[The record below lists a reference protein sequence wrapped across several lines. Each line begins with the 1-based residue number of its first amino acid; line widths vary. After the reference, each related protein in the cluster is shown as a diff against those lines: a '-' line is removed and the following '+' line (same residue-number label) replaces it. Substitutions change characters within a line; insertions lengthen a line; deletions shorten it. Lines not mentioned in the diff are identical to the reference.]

1 MPPSEKDYRQLV
13 TDETMLACKLI
24 SLGQTLNLRRPWG
37 PPPAREMRP
46 IPEEEAEGGDED
58 EEDEV
63 PLVRRK
69 RALEV
74 AQEVNAERTQSMA
87 AAGPSGQ
94 GNPYPFKELDRVVAD
109 FRLVRFNPNQLVHRH
124 PSNPNH
130 NLILL

>member
-1 MPPSEKDYRQLV
+1 M

-24 SLGQTLNLRRPWG
+24 SPGQTLALRRPRV

-46 IPEEEAEGGDED
+46 IPEEEAAGDED

-74 AQEVNAERTQSMA
+74 AQRTDEERTRSGA
-87 AAGPSGQ
+87 AAGPLSKVTHICLGT
-94 GNPYPFKELDRVVAD
+94 
-109 FRLVRFNPNQLVHRH
+109 
-124 PSNPNH
+124 
-130 NLILL
+130 